1 MTSFQGLHVE
11 QFLTQGNRAFQILT
25 HKNKFRVRPR
35 EQEKT
40 LQMNHTAL
48 TASNS
53 EGKYIPSKS
62 DFRLAPGKFHIVI
75 FPESFKTKAL
85 FLPECM
91 LGSVGEHGSVF
102 LT

>member
-1 MTSFQGLHVE
+1 
-11 QFLTQGNRAFQILT
+11 
-25 HKNKFRVRPR
+25 
-35 EQEKT
+35 
-40 LQMNHTAL
+40 MNHRAL
-48 TASNS
+48 AANNLES
-53 EGKYIPSKS
+53 KYKPSKS
-62 DFRLAPGKFHIVI
+62 DFRLISGKFHIVI